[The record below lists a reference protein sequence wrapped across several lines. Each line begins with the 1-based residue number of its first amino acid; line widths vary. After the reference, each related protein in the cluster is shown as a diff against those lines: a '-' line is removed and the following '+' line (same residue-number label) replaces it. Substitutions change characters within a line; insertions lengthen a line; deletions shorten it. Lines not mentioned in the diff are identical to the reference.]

1 MRLIKQSHEIW
12 GQEFRTG
19 VSPAVDREAILNGVF
34 KHIERAGRI
43 CYKSEDKITTGSA
56 QEFVKRLIDSHHY
69 AMLEHGTVYLTIPCR
84 DWHDYDEFLERYG
97 RNPYTQYDDSECNW
111 VGKRGNV
118 YVTTNYR
125 VLVENG
131 WQLDAIENITAPTTK
146 HPRRVT
152 VHFVTS
158 RQVTHELVRH
168 RVMSFAQES
177 TRYCNYSKGKF
188 GGEVTFIEPV
198 WTMDDFQKAVVVDFL
213 QNAEDTY
220 FKLLDIWENKKP
232 DKRYRTGFKGN
243 PLKPQEAAMWLPHAL
258 KADIVVTGFVSDW
271 QHLLDLRYK
280 GTTGAPHPQ
289 MKALMEPVYNEFVE
303 RGYVQ

>member
-84 DWHDYDEFLERYG
+84 DWHDYDEFLASYG
-97 RNPYTQYDDSECNW
+97 SNPYTQYDDSECNW
-111 VGKRGNV
+111 SGRSGNV

-131 WQLDAIENITAPTTK
+131 LVKDALECISTPSEK
-146 HPRRVT
+146 HPKRVA
-152 VHFVTS
+152 VHFTTC

-168 RVMSFAQES
+168 RKMSFAMES
-177 TRYCNYSKGKF
+177 TRYCDYTKDKFGKELSFIKPVWLDSSKDDPSYTDDSEYYLATKTWFTGCLEDIEFTYSKLLSRG
-188 GGEVTFIEPV
+188 
-198 WTMDDFQKAVVVDFL
+198 WKA
-213 QNAEDTY
+213 
-220 FKLLDIWENKKP
+220 
-232 DKRYRTGFKGN
+232 
-243 PLKPQEAAMWLPHAL
+243 QEAAMLLPNSL
-258 KADIVVTGFVSDW
+258 KAEIVVTGFVSDW
-271 QHLLDLRYK
+271 KELFNLRVL

-289 MKALMEPVYNEFVE
+289 MKALMEPVYNEFIN
-303 RGYVQ
+303 RRYI